1 MSSNITVPGFDP
13 SIRVPGVY
21 FALDNSR
28 ANTAAGARRVLI
40 IGQRL
45 SSASGNN
52 QQAVRDVG
60 IAAATNLFGAGS
72 QIVRTLTAYRT
83 LDSLGEVWLLGLD
96 DPAGAAAMGTITIN
110 GTATAAGTLPLY
122 VNDTLVSVAVSA
134 GDTAATV
141 ATNALTSLQQ
151 KPGLPV
157 SVTAQGGTI
166 TCTALNKGL
175 VGNQIVLGVA
185 LLGQAAGQYVPAGLS
200 VVTAQPTGGAG
211 SPDLATILAVQGQ
224 RSYDLLLHPYTDIG
238 SLTAFQQWTDNLTG
252 RWSPTQ
258 QLYGQG
264 ITAMRGTY
272 GQLTALPLK
281 NDPHQSVIPVSD
293 SPSSPVS
300 WIGWVGARVA
310 TSMRA
315 NPALPVTQLTIPALP
330 PTEAGTFTFEQRN
343 SLLYDGIST
352 FVVSDDG
359 TVSIERII
367 TTYRED
373 AAGNPDNSYLDI
385 ERLLTA
391 QVCLQ
396 DLGQFL
402 FEQCGG
408 SIILQNGN
416 RIPAG
421 VRATTPDLIKRT
433 VISRY
438 RTQCDNLWCQN
449 PDDFAA
455 AVVVEYAGE
464 GRVRMLLPYQ
474 FADQLWTMAGN
485 CQFLAAS

>member
-1 MSSNITVPGFDP
+1 MPSNITVPGFDP

-40 IGQRL
+40 IGQKT
-45 SSASGNN
+45 AAGTGTSG
-52 QQAVRDVG
+52 QAVRDVG
-60 IAAATNLFGAGS
+60 LASATSLFGAGS
-72 QIVRTLTAYRT
+72 QIVRTLSAYRA
-83 LDSLGEVWLLGLD
+83 LDSLGEVWLLGID
-96 DPAGAAAMGTITIN
+96 DPAGSAATGAFAITGQAAASGV
-110 GTATAAGTLPLY
+110 LPLY
-122 VNDTLVSVAVSA
+122 VNDTLVSVAVA
-134 GDTAATV
+134 TGDSAATV
-141 ATNALTSLQQ
+141 AANAVAAIQQ
-151 KPGLPV
+151 KSGLPV
-157 SVTAQGGTI
+157 SSSVQGGTI
-166 TCTALNKGL
+166 TLTALNKGL
-175 VGNQIVLGVA
+175 VGNQIYLGCAV
-185 LLGQAAGQYVPAGLS
+185 LGQAGGQSVPSGLS
-200 VVTAQPTGGAG
+200 VTTTQPTGGAG
-211 SPDLATILAVQGQ
+211 TPDLASIFAAQGQ
-224 RSYDLLLHPYTDIG
+224 RSYDLILHPYTDTG
-238 SLTAFQQWTDNLTG
+238 SLQAFRDWLDNLTG

-258 QLYGQG
+258 QLYGQA
-264 ITAMRGTY
+264 ITAVRGTY
-272 GQLTALPLK
+272 GQLTAMPLK

-300 WIGWVGARVA
+300 WIGWVGARIA
-310 TSMRA
+310 TSMRI

-352 FVVSDDG
+352 FVVADDG
-359 TVSIERII
+359 TVSLERIV
-367 TTYRED
+367 TTYRTD
-373 AAGNPDNSYLDI
+373 NAGNPDNSYLDI

-396 DLGQFL
+396 DLGTFL

-421 VRATTPDLIKRT
+421 VRAMTPDLIKRT

-464 GRVRMLLPYQ
+464 GKVRMLLPYQ
-474 FADQLWTMAGN
+474 FADQLWAIAGN
-485 CQFLAAS
+485 CQFLAAA